1 MNHPRPPNLGITCM
15 YMCICAVFCRRRRR
29 PAGAATEAD
38 TCLAYAWR
46 VSVSL
51 IIHCVET
58 AAAAASSL
66 SCRPAPMSPM
76 SPRLRQPFRWQ
87 HTHPDHTHTHTH
99 TDRTPTHA
107 YRTHGAPSPDV
118 CQSACFCTHECAHVP
133 GQPLNAHTRAPSPRG
148 REQEIVSVRPCKLKV
163 NGSSEIIWLTRAGA
177 YYAIARF
184 CHTQDLRSME
194 LGSEIALSAPYP
206 MHRLSASFSL
216 TRDYLFLHFLPASC

>member
-1 MNHPRPPNLGITCM
+1 MPGICLARQRVTHYPLCRDSSSSSIVVVVSPGPHFANVAAIAAAVSLAAHPPRPH
-15 YMCICAVFCRRRRR
+15 A
-29 PAGAATEAD
+29 
-38 TCLAYAWR
+38 
-46 VSVSL
+46 
-51 IIHCVET
+51 
-58 AAAAASSL
+58 
-66 SCRPAPMSPM
+66 
-76 SPRLRQPFRWQ
+76 
-87 HTHPDHTHTHTH
+87 HTH

-118 CQSACFCTHECAHVP
+118 CQSACFCTHACAHVP

-148 REQEIVSVRPCKLKV
+148 REQEIVSVRACKLKV